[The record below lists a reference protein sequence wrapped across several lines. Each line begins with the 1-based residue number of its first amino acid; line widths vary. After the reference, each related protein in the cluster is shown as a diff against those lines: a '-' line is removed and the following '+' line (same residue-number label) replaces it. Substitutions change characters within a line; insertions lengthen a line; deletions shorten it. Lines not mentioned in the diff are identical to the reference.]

1 MVDTDLDVPATIDR
15 FVIDVTSPS
24 GTTQSATA
32 MLGDGE
38 PVPPRT
44 LGLVPENDV
53 LGPYEV
59 VARGLLGDVEVV
71 ARQAR
76 FDFVPK
82 ATVVLTMHLVQSCVG
97 RDCGG
102 QTCSE
107 NGCEAVLRTDFGAWT
122 GTPPRLGEQPPPFDG
137 GVDSGVDAGAEDTG
151 VADTGA
157 DACVAEVCNEAD
169 DDCDGRV
176 DEDVT
181 AGDEVCNGIDDD
193 CDGNVDEGFD
203 LTSDLNNCG
212 TCGRQCVFRNGEGIC
227 NAGNCTITSCTAPF
241 DDCDRDG
248 STGCETDTNASAS
261 NCGACGNVCR
271 NPNRACCSGT
281 CQRSC

>member
-122 GTPPRLGEQPPPFDG
+122 GTPPRLGEQPPPFDAR
-137 GVDSGVDAGAEDTG
+137 STP
-151 VADTGA
+151 
-157 DACVAEVCNEAD
+157 EVVRTRRVRGHGRGRHGR
-169 DDCDGRV
+169 GRV
-176 DEDVT
+176 CRRGLQRGRRRLRRPGRRTSRRATRSATVSTTT
-181 AGDEVCNGIDDD
+181 ATR
-193 CDGNVDEGFD
+193 
-203 LTSDLNNCG
+203 TS
-212 TCGRQCVFRNGEGIC
+212 TR
-227 NAGNCTITSCTAPF
+227 ASTS
-241 DDCDRDG
+241 
-248 STGCETDTNASAS
+248 
-261 NCGACGNVCR
+261 
-271 NPNRACCSGT
+271 RAT
-281 CQRSC
+281 